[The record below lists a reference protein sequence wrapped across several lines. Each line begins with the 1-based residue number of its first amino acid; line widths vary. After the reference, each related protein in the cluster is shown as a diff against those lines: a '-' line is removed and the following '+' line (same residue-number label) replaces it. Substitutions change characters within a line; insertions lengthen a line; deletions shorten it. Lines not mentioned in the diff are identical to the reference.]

1 MQQFKSSL
9 NRKTELMQ
17 QNRESIEKKNR
28 INATYIESPQKRTN
42 ATK

>member
-1 MQQFKSSL
+1 
-9 NRKTELMQ
+9 MQ

-28 INATYIESPQKRTN
+28 INATYIESPQKRRTN